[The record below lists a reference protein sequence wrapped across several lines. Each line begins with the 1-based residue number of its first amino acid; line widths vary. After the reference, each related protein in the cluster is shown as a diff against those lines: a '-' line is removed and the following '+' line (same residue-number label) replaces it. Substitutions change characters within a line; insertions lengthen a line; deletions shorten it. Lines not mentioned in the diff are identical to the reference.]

1 MDCTQFARRLWM
13 RCVSRIAVYRRAL
26 TRTFD
31 LQTDFFFGLDLLMA
45 AGGVRLNSASTPLRR
60 CWNVYRWA
68 ICLPALAVYWNTVLN
83 AVRGEQLEIVLSS
96 LQASVANVVTMVR
109 VVLLLWYYDSLA
121 KVRHFVNRR
130 HYGRDLQASA
140 EARSGAF
147 YHVRKLVTRVIG
159 LMLVFGASI
168 HAIDTSNHH
177 FLKMPFDVKY
187 PKVEVIC
194 SEFTKLAIIG
204 WAITVS
210 LVFLVLYMILK
221 GLTTEFEVIAQTFS
235 TVLDN
240 TEQRVQRK
248 LESETDNYRRSS
260 YKKKY
265 YFWKYIQEEFGECI
279 KLNIEILTMKNK
291 IRPLLNANFLLI
303 YYSTAVILANGAI
316 YLSQMKTATLF
327 SLQTLSYCVW
337 ICFDCALLT
346 RMVNLL
352 TEANESI
359 GWQVY
364 DLDWPW
370 KLRCDKRFAKQ
381 YRSVRETMATVIAVS
396 QQPLRLNCYGL
407 FEFTQE
413 RFWEL
418 LNMAYSLYTFIRDFL

>member
-1 MDCTQFARRLWM
+1 M
-13 RCVSRIAVYRRAL
+13 
-26 TRTFD
+26 
-31 LQTDFFFGLDLLMA
+31 
-45 AGGVRLNSASTPLRR
+45 
-60 CWNVYRWA
+60 
-68 ICLPALAVYWNTVLN
+68 
-83 AVRGEQLEIVLSS
+83 
-96 LQASVANVVTMVR
+96 
-109 VVLLLWYYDSLA
+109 
-121 KVRHFVNRR
+121 
-130 HYGRDLQASA
+130 
-140 EARSGAF
+140 
-147 YHVRKLVTRVIG
+147 TRVNG

-168 HAIDTSNHH
+168 HAIDISNHH
-177 FLKMPFDVKY
+177 FLKMPFHVKF
-187 PKVEVIC
+187 PIVEFIC

-204 WAITVS
+204 WAMTVS
-210 LVFLVLYMILK
+210 LVFQVLYMILK

-248 LESETDNYRRSS
+248 LESEPGNSRRLR

-352 TEANESI
+352 TEAVSCVNVTSSLINLELSTRPRSI
-359 GWQVY
+359 N
-364 DLDWPW
+364 L
-370 KLRCDKRFAKQ
+370 
-381 YRSVRETMATVIAVS
+381 
-396 QQPLRLNCYGL
+396 
-407 FEFTQE
+407 
-413 RFWEL
+413 
-418 LNMAYSLYTFIRDFL
+418 